1 MIDEIQVENL
11 ALIEQASFAPG
22 AGLTVL
28 TGETG
33 AGKTALLSA
42 CKLLMGER
50 ANAAMVRD
58 GAAELRG
65 SGRFFLQTTAEA
77 PEDAEQ
83 VVLRRVSADGRS
95 RASINGNMA
104 SAGELAGLIG
114 PQIDLCGQHEHQRL
128 LKPSAHLNFLDAWA
142 ESALSDALAS
152 YQQAFSCAEQAA
164 EELRRVQEL
173 TGAQGAALDEAR
185 FILRRI
191 NEVNPQENEYEELLS
206 VLERAENAEA
216 LIMAASTA
224 REALQGDDAA
234 LDALNTAIV
243 SLERGARYDA
253 SLQEYAQT
261 LREAVYVSEDVAR
274 QICAYCDEIEFD
286 AQDLARMQER
296 VSALQGLMRTY
307 GPRMEDVFEHR
318 ARAEELVSL
327 ADNSQERIQQA
338 NKVCALAEAD
348 LEAAANTLDD
358 ARKRLIPEFEA
369 AVNARLECLHMGG
382 ASLEC
387 AYTRLERNAWSK
399 QSPSAFE
406 FMFKPGA
413 GMAARPL
420 SRIASG
426 GEVSRVMLALKV
438 VLGAA
443 DCAETLIFDEI
454 DAGVGGATAKALAD
468 VLAELAEQR
477 QVIVVTHLASVAARA
492 QTHFLVE
499 KSADEMPKTSIREL
513 TREER
518 VAEIARMLSG
528 DTSETSLAHA
538 RELLGSL
545 DTSPK

>member
-1 MIDEIQVENL
+1 
-11 ALIEQASFAPG
+11 
-22 AGLTVL
+22 
-28 TGETG
+28 
-33 AGKTALLSA
+33 
-42 CKLLMGER
+42 
-50 ANAAMVRD
+50 
-58 GAAELRG
+58 
-65 SGRFFLQTTAEA
+65 
-77 PEDAEQ
+77 
-83 VVLRRVSADGRS
+83 
-95 RASINGNMA
+95 
-104 SAGELAGLIG
+104 
-114 PQIDLCGQHEHQRL
+114 
-128 LKPSAHLNFLDAWA
+128 
-142 ESALSDALAS
+142 
-152 YQQAFSCAEQAA
+152 
-164 EELRRVQEL
+164 
-173 TGAQGAALDEAR
+173 
-185 FILRRI
+185 
-191 NEVNPQENEYEELLS
+191 
-206 VLERAENAEA
+206 
-216 LIMAASTA
+216 
-224 REALQGDDAA
+224 
-234 LDALNTAIV
+234 
-243 SLERGARYDA
+243 
-253 SLQEYAQT
+253 
-261 LREAVYVSEDVAR
+261 
-274 QICAYCDEIEFD
+274 
-286 AQDLARMQER
+286 
-296 VSALQGLMRTY
+296 
-307 GPRMEDVFEHR
+307 
-318 ARAEELVSL
+318 
-327 ADNSQERIQQA
+327 
-338 NKVCALAEAD
+338 
-348 LEAAANTLDD
+348 
-358 ARKRLIPEFEA
+358 
-369 AVNARLECLHMGG
+369 MGG

-454 DAGVGGATAKALAD
+454 VAGVGGATAKALAD